1 MLSAYTLTRRVL
13 FHETD
18 MAGVVHFS
26 CYFRYMEEA
35 EHALWREAGLSIAR
49 RDGEIGWPRVAAS
62 FEFLKPLYFEDEFQA
77 RVRITAITNRTIR
90 YSCALTKA
98 GETIATG
105 TMAIACVVQQ
115 PNEPMRSIA
124 IPPAVVERLGVDTE
138 PDQARAAD
146 AATSAATGTMKRST
160 GEPS

>member
-1 MLSAYTLTRRVL
+1 MPAMPSAYTLTRRVL

-26 CYFRYMEEA
+26 CFFRYMEEA

-49 RDGEIGWPRVAAS
+49 RDSDIGWPRVAAT

-90 YSCALTKA
+90 YSCLLTK
-98 GETIATG
+98 GGDTIATG
-105 TMAIACVVQQ
+105 TMTIACVVQR

-124 IPPAVVERLGVDTE
+124 IPPDVLERLQVDGE
-138 PDQARAAD
+138 PVQARET
-146 AATSAATGTMKRST
+146 TSLSS
-160 GEPS
+160 GETS

>member
-1 MLSAYTLTRRVL
+1 MPAMASAYTLTRRVL

-26 CYFRYMEEA
+26 CFFKYMEEA

-49 RDGEIGWPRVAAS
+49 RDSDIGWPRVAAS

-77 RVRITAITNRTIR
+77 RVRIAAITNRTIR
-90 YSCALTKA
+90 YGCALTKG

-105 TMAIACVVQQ
+105 TMTIACVLRR
-115 PNEPMRSIA
+115 PNEPMRSTA
-124 IPPAVVERLGVDTE
+124 IPPDVLARLQVDSE
-138 PDQARAAD
+138 PAARE
-146 AATSAATGTMKRST
+146 TS
-160 GEPS
+160 